1 MQGGKQNET
10 NTELIH
16 FHPHTHQFIHVSCS
30 WKVQHTCFILSYI
43 KYRKQ
48 NRMQKQGK
56 KMKTDSENKKQA
68 NKQKALCTW
77 LNWLT
82 VSYEIHLKLQIA
94 VNRHDRTKKIQDD
107 GCWKTPLKTKTNLF
121 NHHFFFINQLIL
133 KSTALPCLWPI
144 EQDKV

>member
-1 MQGGKQNET
+1 MQGGKQNKT
-10 NTELIH
+10 NAELIH
-16 FHPHTHQFIHVSCS
+16 FHPHTLQFIHVSCS
-30 WKVQHTCFILSYI
+30 WNVQHTCFILSYI

-68 NKQKALCTW
+68 NKKSTLH
-77 LNWLT
+77 LT
-82 VSYEIHLKLQIA
+82 KLINSIIRDPFEVTKLQLI
-94 VNRHDRTKKIQDD
+94 T
-107 GCWKTPLKTKTNLF
+107 TTELKRYRMRGVEKNPKTNLF